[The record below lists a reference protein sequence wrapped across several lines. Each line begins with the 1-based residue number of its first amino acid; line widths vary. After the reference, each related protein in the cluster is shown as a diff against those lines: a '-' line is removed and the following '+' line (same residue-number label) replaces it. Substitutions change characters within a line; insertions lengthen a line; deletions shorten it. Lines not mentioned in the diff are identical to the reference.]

1 MQDTT
6 LLYTDDLTQ
15 VKNRRYLK
23 KLTEE
28 IIPVI
33 INSISV
39 YTVAVVDLD
48 HFKEVNDTYGHLK
61 GDMVIKDFAAFLKEN
76 LRKDDHLIRYGGDE
90 FVVFQPGLE
99 KKISRT
105 IWQRIIN
112 KLNESQLAGI
122 KIGMSVGIA
131 SYPED
136 GKDFETLFKEADS
149 RLYMAKRSGRGRIG
163 EKETLKLNFET
174 YEFVNREKEK
184 EKIREGIEQNA
195 IIYIKGPVGI
205 GKTRLVREVLST
217 VKEKE
222 ILWSTCLPFNYHI
235 PYYPIRTLI
244 NYKLKRRSPGFLNEI
259 PLPYRVEVGKIVP
272 QIIEG
277 LKKEDIKGVGEML
290 DRYRLFE
297 GINRIICHGKSPK
310 IIVIDDVQWIDE
322 NSILYLKFLLANRKK
337 PLSFVF
343 TSRIEEKS
351 PKAEEFLQQA
361 SRDHRVVSIELGPL
375 KKEHQRKMLFSIMGN
390 VNEKL
395 LDYVAKLSGGN
406 PFFTEELIKELHQSG
421 YIHSEGSKWAFK
433 EPEKDVIPKS
443 IEDVVK
449 RKLNE
454 LGDDAREILALSSV
468 LGRIDIEF
476 LKETTDYNE
485 GHIIGLLEDALK
497 KRILKEKDDDVEFQ
511 DELTRDI
518 IYTNY
523 IGKIKRRYYHRK
535 TALYLEKSYKDNLK
549 EVCEELAFHF
559 KKANN
564 TEKYI
569 KYTIMAADKAFS
581 VYANHEAITYYTEAL
596 RAVESTHYSD
606 KIKDTISILKKRAR
620 VLGLVGRFEESLK
633 DLSKALELAEQE
645 DNKKEMAKIYEMMSE
660 IYTSM
665 GDYHKELKTAEK
677 AHKLYREVNSKEG
690 IATSLNLI
698 GIAYFNMAEY
708 EKALKL
714 FKEFFK
720 YQTEA
725 EEENPGLAASI
736 YNNIGVIYNEV
747 YFDFE
752 KAEEYFLKS
761 LAIRKKIN
769 DLEGVSSTL
778 NNLGFLYDNLRD
790 YETSLK
796 YYTESLNLSRKIG
809 DIEGEAIALL
819 NIGVSYGEQEDL
831 ERAMEFYNTALN
843 IARKI
848 KSISIEN
855 FTLNNIGVL
864 LKQLG
869 KYDESLKTMHKTLQ
883 ISENINDRKGIVSA
897 LRTIGD
903 IYLEKGEFERALQYF
918 NRALNIL
925 KEVDDRENRAGILFS
940 LTELYMEK
948 GDMEKAKDTLKK
960 LKHTVS
966 ELGIEEHEKELIL
979 TETDLLIKDHNNLNT
994 EQLLKKLIKLKT
1006 KNKTRTARKYL
1017 LLAKL
1022 HAISENKENTL
1033 NFIEKSVKE
1042 AVATK
1047 LPVFR
1052 AKIFYEAGKI
1062 LKTIDREKANTL
1074 LEEALKTFR
1083 EHNIPYRA
1091 EKTEKE
1097 LNP

>member
-33 INSISV
+33 IQSVPV

-61 GDMVIKDFAAFLKEN
+61 GDMVIKDFATFLKEN

-112 KLNESQLAGI
+112 KLKESQLAGI

-174 YEFVNREKEK
+174 YEFVNRKEEK

-235 PYYPIRTLI
+235 PYYPIRNLI
-244 NYKLKRRSPGFLNEI
+244 NYKLKRRTPGFLNEI

-277 LKKEDIKGVGEML
+277 LKKEDIKGVGKML

-322 NSILYLKFLLANRKK
+322 NSILYLKFLLANHEK

-351 PKAEEFLQQA
+351 PKAEEFIQQA
-361 SRDHRVVSIELGPL
+361 SRDHKVISIELGPL

-406 PFFTEELIKELHQSG
+406 PFFMEELIKELHESG
-421 YIHSEGSKWAFK
+421 HIHAIDRTWEFK
-433 EPEKDVIPKS
+433 EPDKDVIPKS

-454 LGDDAREILALSSV
+454 LGDEAKEILTLSSV
-468 LGRIDIEF
+468 LGRVDIDF

-485 GHIIGLLEDALK
+485 GHIIGILEEALK
-497 KRILKEKDDDVEFQ
+497 KRILKEKDEDIEFQ

-569 KYTIMAADKAFS
+569 KYTVMAADKAFS
-581 VYANHEAITYYTEAL
+581 VYANHEAINYYTETL

-645 DNKKEMAKIYEMMSE
+645 DNKKEMAKIYEMMSD

-665 GDYHKELKTAEK
+665 GDYHKELQTAEK
-677 AHKLYREVNSKEG
+677 AHKLYREANSKVG

-698 GIAYFNMAEY
+698 GIAHFNMAEY
-708 EKALKL
+708 EKALQL

-720 YQTEA
+720 YQT

-747 YFDFE
+747 YFDFK

-790 YETSLK
+790 YGTSLK

-819 NIGVSYGEQEDL
+819 NIGVSYEEQEDL
-831 ERAMEFYNTALN
+831 DRAMEYYNTALN

-864 LKQLG
+864 LKQLAR
-869 KYDESLKTMHKTLQ
+869 YDESLKIMQQTLN
-883 ISENINDRKGIVSA
+883 ISERINDRKGIVSA

-903 IYLEKGEFERALQYF
+903 IHLEKGEFDRALQYF
-918 NRALNIL
+918 QRALNIL
-925 KEVDDRENRAGILFS
+925 KEVDDRENLTGILFS
-940 LTELYMEK
+940 VAELYMEK
-948 GDMEKAKDTLKK
+948 GDIEKAKDTLKK

-966 ELGIEEHEKELIL
+966 ELGIEEHEK
-979 TETDLLIKDHNNLNT
+979 DLLFIET
-994 EQLLKKLIKLKT
+994 ELLLKNEKGLNPQPLLEKLIKLKT

-1017 LLAKL
+1017 IIAKL
-1022 HAISENKENTL
+1022 HALSENKEDTL
-1033 NFIEKSVKE
+1033 YFIEESIKE
-1042 AVATK
+1042 AKATK
-1047 LPVFR
+1047 LPIFR
-1052 AKIFYEAGKI
+1052 ARVLYEAGKI
-1062 LKTIDREKANTL
+1062 LKTINREKADTL
-1074 LEEALKTFR
+1074 LEEAYRTFKA
-1083 EHNIPYRA
+1083 HNINHWA

-1097 LNP
+1097 LIS